1 MRLFSLD
8 ERLTVCASLVREGAR
23 LADVGTD
30 HAYLPVWL
38 LNSGKITFAIASD
51 INEKPLLRAKATAE
65 KYSAQNI
72 ELRLGS
78 GVSVLTPEDG
88 ISDIVIAGMGGEV
101 IADILSQSE
110 LVKNTEINLILQPMT
125 KSCELVSWL
134 CENGF
139 EIKSQKA
146 LTAKGKSYTVI
157 LASFAGRSTHPT
169 EVFRI
174 VGKLDLTD
182 GESVKYINK
191 QIRNLENKSRS
202 DHSLKALVKELR
214 LLLGEEN

>member
-72 ELRLGS
+72 ELRHGDLR
-78 GVSVLTPEDG
+78 GVLHHYPVPCCD
-88 ISDIVIAGMGGEV
+88 A
-101 IADILSQSE
+101 
-110 LVKNTEINLILQPMT
+110 VK
-125 KSCELVSWL
+125 
-134 CENGF
+134 
-139 EIKSQKA
+139 
-146 LTAKGKSYTVI
+146 
-157 LASFAGRSTHPT
+157 
-169 EVFRI
+169 
-174 VGKLDLTD
+174 
-182 GESVKYINK
+182 
-191 QIRNLENKSRS
+191 
-202 DHSLKALVKELR
+202 
-214 LLLGEEN
+214 

>member
-101 IADILSQSE
+101 IANILSQSE
-110 LVKNTEINLILQPMT
+110 LERQ
-125 KSCELVSWL
+125 ELHGYSREL
-134 CENGF
+134 CGQKHTPDRGF
-139 EIKSQKA
+139 QDCRQA
-146 LTAKGKSYTVI
+146 R
-157 LASFAGRSTHPT
+157 F
-169 EVFRI
+169 
-174 VGKLDLTD
+174 
-182 GESVKYINK
+182 N
-191 QIRNLENKSRS
+191 
-202 DHSLKALVKELR
+202 
-214 LLLGEEN
+214 